1 MASVQA
7 AESAASAAESQV
19 KAAAPEGTRTITAA
33 EAAAAAG
40 ESPLRHEVAE
50 LRAALPA
57 ENIETCCEAFVAIVL
72 ARTPHNRVRMRI
84 LLPER
89 YPAQALAFE
98 LSSPTLPKPLL
109 KRLTKQCEELASK
122 NVGKP
127 QLMAPVEHVRQT
139 MADNLL
145 LYAFGEVRQVVKMM
159 EGKGTVGVNHKTGLI
174 KLRMEQGR
182 YFATLSVRVPNEYP
196 TVAPSLTLGKSN
208 FAPAV
213 LRMFE
218 SQGNDLLRRCAEGYT
233 AEQARFK
240 SNPIQLPS
248 SVLKYEQQYSLSS
261 EALRGLDQDVRK
273 LKQVGDLRKVDQ
285 EKRRGLLTH
294 GTKERKAARRELRK
308 LTKAEV
314 KREAEADAAA
324 RKAQQ
329 DQLRALSARPSSDD
343 GQPSVAALVSFFLHE
358 LVVRLPQEKCQ
369 VCKKPIFPADP
380 AVLQR
385 LLERGGADKPLRVYC
400 GEWFHYGCM
409 DQDMTTPPFGKS
421 CRVCG
426 QRLYHPDWPATAA
439 QLEKAWAMK
448 QAREREIAEVTDFMG
463 VVDFGSGSSGARK
476 ATGKAAAD
484 IDSDVLDMF

>member
-1 MASVQA
+1 MATPAESTASAGEAHVQA
-7 AESAASAAESQV
+7 A
-19 KAAAPEGTRTITAA
+19 APVSTKTLTAA

-40 ESPLRHEVAE
+40 ESPLRHEIAE

-57 ENIETCCEAFVAIVL
+57 ENIETCCEVFVAVVL
-72 ARTPHNRVRMRI
+72 ARTKHNRVRMRI
-84 LLPER
+84 LLPEN
-89 YPAQALAFE
+89 YPSQALAFE

-109 KRLTKQCEELASK
+109 KRLQKQCEELASE

-127 QLMAPVEHVRQT
+127 QLMAPIQHVRQT
-139 MADNLL
+139 VADNLL
-145 LYAFGEVRQVVKMM
+145 LYAFGEVRQIMKMM

-174 KLRMEQGR
+174 KLHMKQGR

-196 TVAPSLTLGKSN
+196 AAPPSLALGKSN

-218 SQGNDLLRRCAEGYT
+218 AQGNDLLRRCAEGYT

-248 SVLKYEQQYSLSS
+248 SILKYKREYSLSS
-261 EALRGLDQDVRK
+261 EALRGLDHDVRK

-294 GTKERKAARRELRK
+294 DTKERKAARRELRK

-314 KREAEADAAA
+314 KREAEADAVA
-324 RKAQQ
+324 RQAQQ
-329 DQLRALSARPSSDD
+329 NQLKALTAKPSSDD

-369 VCKKPIFPADP
+369 VCKKPIFPSDP

-385 LLERGGADKPLRVYC
+385 LLEKGGADKPLRVYC
-400 GEWFHYGCM
+400 GEWYHYGCL
-409 DQDMTTPPFGKS
+409 DKDMTTPPFGKS

-463 VVDFGSGSSGARK
+463 VVDFDSGSSGVRK
-476 ATGKAAAD
+476 VTGKTAAD
-484 IDSDVLDMF
+484 VDSDVLDMF